1 MKINPVHI
9 LLVDDLRENLFAL
22 DALLRREGLNLL
34 KAASGEEALELLLTT
49 DVALALIDIQMP
61 EMDGFELAEYMRGM
75 ERTRRVP
82 IIFLTAGAS
91 DNRRRFRGYEAG
103 AVDFLQKPLE
113 PDILRSKVD
122 VFVEL
127 YEQRQEVASQRDEL
141 EAAVQEN
148 RRLLAES
155 RSQSEA
161 LREADRHKDEFLATL
176 AHELRNPL
184 APIKNALSIMR
195 VGGANDPAIAGVCSM
210 LERQVD
216 HMVRLV
222 DDLMEMSRIS
232 RGVIELRRERIDLST
247 IIQNSIETS
256 RPLIDAGGHVLDV
269 HLPEHSIEL
278 NGDKVRL
285 AQVFSNLLNNAAKY
299 TDRGG
304 VISLDAEVEGDEI
317 VVSVRDNG
325 IGISS
330 HALSKVFDMF
340 MQADRSSRRAQGGL
354 GIGLTLVKTVVEMHG
369 GTVAARSEG
378 LARGSEFIVRIPL
391 DETDLKK
398 KPTLDP
404 GIISSGF
411 KRQSILVV
419 DDNADA
425 ASSLAMLLKMLGAVV
440 FIANDGPSALA
451 QMEEVRPDVVLLDL
465 GLPGMDGL
473 EVARTI
479 RANPGYRRV
488 VLIALTGWG
497 LEEDR
502 LRTKEAGFDHHLVK
516 PVDLPILRSILADSE
531 SASKH

>member
-1 MKINPVHI
+1 MKINPVHV
-9 LLVDDLRENLFAL
+9 LLVDDLRENLLAL
-22 DALLRREGLNLL
+22 EALLRREGLILL
-34 KAASGEEALELLLTT
+34 KATSGDEALELLLKF
-49 DVALALIDIQMP
+49 DIALSLIDIQMP
-61 EMDGFELAEYMRGM
+61 GMDGFELAEYMRGM

-91 DNRRRFRGYEAG
+91 DSRRRFRGYEAG

-141 EAAVQEN
+141 EKAVQEN
-148 RRLLAES
+148 RRLLEES
-155 RSQSEA
+155 RSQAEA

-195 VGGANDPAIAGVCSM
+195 VSGDSDSSIAGLCTM

-222 DDLMEMSRIS
+222 DDLMEMSRIT

-247 IIQNSIETS
+247 ILQNSIETS
-256 RPLIDAGGHVLDV
+256 RPLIEAGSHVLEV
-269 HLPEHSIEL
+269 NLPDDPIEL

-304 VISLDAEVEGDEI
+304 VISLDAKVEGDKI
-317 VVSVRDNG
+317 AVTVRDNG

-378 LARGSEFIVRIPL
+378 IGRGSEFIVRVPL
-391 DETDLKK
+391 ERKALKETS
-398 KPTLDP
+398 TIDP
-404 GIISSGF
+404 SVVPSRF
-411 KRQSILVV
+411 ERQNILVV

-425 ASSLAMLLKMLGAVV
+425 ASSLALLLKMLGAVV
-440 FIANDGPSALA
+440 FTANDGPSALA

-473 EVARTI
+473 EVARSI
-479 RANPGYRRV
+479 RSNPDYQHV
-488 VLIALTGWG
+488 ILIALTGWG

-502 LRTKEAGFDHHLVK
+502 LRTKAAGFDHHLVK
-516 PVDLPILRSILADSE
+516 PADLNILRSILRDT
-531 SASKH
+531 ASVGER

>member
-61 EMDGFELAEYMRGM
+61 GMDGFELAEYMRGM

-141 EAAVQEN
+141 ETAVQEN

-222 DDLMEMSRIS
+222 DDLMEMSRIT
-232 RGVIELRRERIDLST
+232 RGVIELRKERVDLST

-256 RPLIDAGGHVLDV
+256 RPLIDAEGHVLDV
-269 HLPEHSIEL
+269 HLPERSIEL

-304 VISLDAEVEGDEI
+304 VISLDAKVEGDEI

-391 DETDLKK
+391 DQTDLKK
-398 KPTLDP
+398 RPTLNP
-404 GIISSGF
+404 GIISSSF

-440 FIANDGPSALA
+440 FVANDGPSALA

-479 RANPGYRRV
+479 RANPEYRRM

>member
-1 MKINPVHI
+1 MKTKPVHV
-9 LLVDDLRENLFAL
+9 LLVDDLRENLLAL
-22 DALLRREGLNLL
+22 DALLRRDGLILL
-34 KAASGEEALELLLTT
+34 KATSGDEALELLLRG
-49 DVALALIDIQMP
+49 DIALALIDIQMP
-61 EMDGFELAEYMRGM
+61 GMDGFELAEYMRGM

-91 DNRRRFRGYEAG
+91 DSRRRFRGYEAG
-103 AVDFLQKPLE
+103 AVDFLQKPIE

-141 EAAVQEN
+141 ESAVQEN
-148 RRLLAES
+148 RRLLTES
-155 RSQSEA
+155 RLQAEA

-195 VGGANDPAIAGVCSM
+195 VGGGSDPSIAGVCTM

-222 DDLMEMSRIS
+222 DDLMEMSRIT
-232 RGVIELRRERIDLST
+232 RGVIELRKERVDLSS

-256 RPLIDAGGHVLDV
+256 RPLIDAGDHVLHV

-299 TDRGG
+299 TDQGG
-304 VISLDAEVEGDEI
+304 EISLDVKVEGDEVAI
-317 VVSVRDNG
+317 AVRDNG

-354 GIGLTLVKTVVEMHG
+354 GIGLTLVKTVVEMHE

-378 LARGSEFIVRIPL
+378 LARGSEFIVRLPL
-391 DETDLKK
+391 DRESLKK
-398 KPTLDP
+398 EPTIATS
-404 GIISSGF
+404 IIPSSLE
-411 KRQSILVV
+411 RQKLLVV

-425 ASSLAMLLKMLGAVV
+425 ASSLAMLLKMLGADV
-440 FIANDGPSALA
+440 FIAHDGASALA

-473 EVARTI
+473 EVARNI
-479 RANPGYRRV
+479 RENQEYRHV

-516 PVDLPILRSILADSE
+516 PADLNTLRSILKD
-531 SASKH
+531 SASVKEP